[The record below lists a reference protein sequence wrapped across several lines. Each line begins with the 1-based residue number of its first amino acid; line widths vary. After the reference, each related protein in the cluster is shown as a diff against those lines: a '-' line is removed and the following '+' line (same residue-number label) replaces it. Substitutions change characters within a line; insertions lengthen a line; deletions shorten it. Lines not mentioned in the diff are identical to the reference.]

1 MAYHPKS
8 TRHRDR
14 TLSGDTRDAAIE
26 RLYDVALDPAR
37 FETLLDV
44 WESALKPLREEAGF
58 QSVMLLNDPVI
69 SNHFKRAEEILDTFA
84 ARGSRAAFDAALAP
98 FDRVAAFLLDDQLQV
113 AAANPAAQ
121 SVLRLTSGC
130 PVEDIAVNR
139 EDVTEICKASQALF
153 ARNATES
160 AVLRVRSSAR
170 GHFVVLRLQ
179 PVQLQG
185 QGNFILAASS
195 EVCCPEGFADL
206 LNSAFGL
213 TPAEAGVVQA
223 LVECC
228 SIKEI
233 AEQRGRSV
241 DTVRAQIKSI
251 QSKTETHSQVELVR
265 LALSMMDMSLLSP
278 QVDPG
283 PRKVT
288 PRENGLQ
295 PLEFERLVL
304 RDGRRM
310 DYLRLGDPAGR
321 PLLFLP
327 LDFGLVRW
335 PATAEAAARAQG
347 ICAIVP
353 VRAGYGRSEMI
364 AKARDYD
371 EEFIHDLLELLGAL
385 DVARCPIL
393 TLGDDSFYGFE
404 LARRYPERFGALIA
418 CAGVLPLTRR
428 EQYER
433 MEKWHRFIIAGAKYT
448 PHLLPFMVKAG
459 FFMARKM
466 GKRGFVHAVYGNCQS
481 DIDTF
486 EDPEVFEAMV
496 TGSNVALADDCVAH
510 EAFSRM
516 MLGGQL
522 QDWSDTVRAVQ
533 GSLPVIFVNGAEDP
547 QVPLGTLQ
555 EFQQDYPW
563 IDYRIHH
570 DAGQLVFFRHW
581 RTVLDEVEKHF

>member
-1 MAYHPKS
+1 MTYHRKS
-8 TRHRDR
+8 PQPRDR

-37 FETLLDV
+37 FETLLDL
-44 WESALKPLREEAGF
+44 WESALKPLREQVGM
-58 QSVMLLNDPVI
+58 QSVMLLDDPVI
-69 SNHFKRAEEILDTFA
+69 SNHFKRAEEILDKVSST
-84 ARGSRAAFDAALAP
+84 GTRAAFDAALAP
-98 FDRVAAFLLDDQLQV
+98 FDRVAAFLLDDRLMV
-113 AAANPAAQ
+113 AAANPAAN
-121 SVLRLTSGC
+121 SILRLNADRS
-130 PVEDIAVNR
+130 VEDIAVNA
-139 EDVTEICKASQALF
+139 EDITEIKSA
-153 ARNATES
+153 ARAIFTRAGAEA

-179 PVQLQG
+179 PVQLAG
-185 QGNFILAASS
+185 QGTYILAASS
-195 EVCCPEGFADL
+195 EVRCPDGFPEL

-278 QVDPG
+278 PVDPG
-283 PRKVT
+283 PRVVEPT
-288 PRENGLQ
+288 HGGLQ
-295 PLEFERLVL
+295 PLPFERLTL
-304 RDGRRM
+304 RDGRGM
-310 DYLRLGDPAGR
+310 DYLRLGDPDGR

-335 PATAEAAARAQG
+335 PAAAEAMARARG

-353 VRAGYGRSEMI
+353 VRPGYGRSDMV
-364 AKARDYD
+364 AKSVDYD
-371 EEFIHDLLELLGAL
+371 EAFIQDLQELLAAL
-385 DVARCPIL
+385 KVTRCPIVS
-393 TLGDDSFYGFE
+393 LGDDSFYGFE
-404 LARRYPERFGALIA
+404 LARRFPQQISALIA

-428 EQYER
+428 EQFER
-433 MEKWHRFIIAGAKYT
+433 MEKWHRFIVAGAKYT

-459 FFMARKM
+459 FFMARKI

-486 EDPEVFEAMV
+486 ENPEVFEAMV
-496 TGSNVALADDCVAH
+496 TGSIVALADDCVAH

-522 QDWSDTVRAVQ
+522 QDWSATVRAVE
-533 GSLPVIFVNGAEDP
+533 GRLPVVFINGADDP
-547 QVPLGTLQ
+547 QVPLATLQ
-555 EFQQDYPW
+555 EFQHDHPW
-563 IDYRIHH
+563 IDYRVHH

-581 RTVLDEVEKHF
+581 RDVLDEVEKHL